1 MALPTHVATGNGVIV
16 PIPNVGGNQTLADML
31 RTWNLSGPNGQ
42 LVGDASAATYT
53 WTTAKVVGVSHAAA
67 TCNIT
72 LPNET
77 DLTSWPVGEA
87 RTLLKT
93 NTSVNVIGFVALTNV
108 AFNLAAVNTAI
119 TTLINSAVVPGIAT
133 RFPVWTVWRPSATA
147 YYFFEGA

>member
-1 MALPTHVATGNGVIV
+1 MALATAIQSPNQG
-16 PIPNVGGNQTLADML
+16 PFAIPNANRLTLADLL
-31 RTWNLSGPNGQ
+31 RTWGIAGPNSG
-42 LVGDASAATYT
+42 LVGDASGATYT

-93 NTSVNVIGFVALTNV
+93 NTSANVIGFVALTNV

-119 TTLINSAVVPGIAT
+119 TTLIGSATVPGVAT
-133 RFPVWTVWRPSATA
+133 GFPRWTVYRASATA
-147 YYFFEGA
+147 YYFFVGS